1 MRKFKISLSDEEVDL
16 DDPKT
21 YEYLPNDCRK
31 LDDLMFCEIGK
42 VLVYIN
48 NFHPEWKTIAKNQ
61 IKRINS
67 LIKDFADV
75 NAGKNILNRFL
86 MGQYGVHY
94 KEQKDV
100 QFCATLV

>member
-1 MRKFKISLSDEEVDL
+1 MVKWLIFLCLK
-16 DDPKT
+16 
-21 YEYLPNDCRK
+21 
-31 LDDLMFCEIGK
+31 CE
-42 VLVYIN
+42 
-48 NFHPEWKTIAKNQ
+48 H
-61 IKRINS
+61 
-67 LIKDFADV
+67 KDNADV